1 MCSRCSKRVPSV
13 VILRAA
19 MPLQL
24 SGVCKAES
32 TLAAGIRS
40 LSCVDLHVKLD
51 MSLLSEPHS
60 TDFTLIGLLSCVNPC
75 VSEVVGVDP
84 EGLVALLTFIGF
96 LSRMLKFV
104 GFESLTDYKPLPTNV
119 TDEGPLP

>member
-1 MCSRCSKRVPSV
+1 
-13 VILRAA
+13 